1 MENLNLIDKSLGSE
15 IKNCRYCPLY
25 GKTCEGR
32 AVDCLC
38 LRCPRNLG
46 QCVRVRYCRETES
59 ILDFSGELDLV
70 SESEVDAQLENYFK
84 RME

>member
-1 MENLNLIDKSLGSE
+1 MENFNFIEKSTGSE

-25 GKTCEGR
+25 GETCDGR
-32 AVDCLC
+32 AADCLC

-46 QCVRVRYCRETES
+46 QCIRVRYCRETES
-59 ILDFSGELDLV
+59 ILDFTPEVELV
-70 SESEVDAQLENYFK
+70 SETELNAQLDSYFK

>member
-1 MENLNLIDKSLGSE
+1 MESSHYSKDSDL
-15 IKNCRYCPLY
+15 KNCRHCPLF
-25 GKTCEGR
+25 GTSCDGN

-46 QCVRVRYCRETES
+46 QCIRVRYCRETES
-59 ILDFSGELDLV
+59 ILDFSEAAELLT
-70 SESEVDAQLENYFK
+70 ESALQEQMDSYFK